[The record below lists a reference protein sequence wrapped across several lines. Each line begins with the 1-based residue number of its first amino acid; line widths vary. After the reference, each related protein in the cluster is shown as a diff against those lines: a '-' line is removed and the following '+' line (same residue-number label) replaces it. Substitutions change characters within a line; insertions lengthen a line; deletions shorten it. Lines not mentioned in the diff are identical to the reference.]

1 MTRKLL
7 ERLPEDLAAL
17 RLLRQERH
25 LIWHRVLDRVE
36 PKMTRWRV
44 QLPLQ
49 SNCVIGWYGLKGFTD
64 EAAIEGEW
72 HCFEIKG
79 PARVRAFLK
88 ATAPLLRQ
96 GLIEVE
102 VDGRKVALAPAAP
115 PPRSNARRVVAR
127 TVKPADRVTRK
138 ARA

>member
-7 ERLPEDLAAL
+7 ERLPDDFAAL
-17 RLLRQERH
+17 LLLSKERH
-25 LIWHRVLDRVE
+25 RIWHRVLDRIE

-72 HCFEIKG
+72 HCFEVKG
-79 PARVRAFLK
+79 RARVRAFLK

-102 VDGRKVALAPAAP
+102 VDGRKVALAPAASR
-115 PPRSNARRVVAR
+115 PRSNARRVVAR
-127 TVKPADRVTRK
+127 AVKPAERVTRK